1 MGRGRESSECGTILS
16 PSGRV
21 KTGSSIAS
29 RLIALYEAAFLV
41 VAGLLAAVFFFSF
54 WGRNA
59 EGLGRHDM
67 GIALALS
74 FAVPITFYA
83 SLIWA
88 ALALVAA
95 GIARKRRRP
104 PAPWLAALVV
114 SLLPALFLLLVDL
127 L

>member
-1 MGRGRESSECGTILS
+1 MRT
-16 PSGRV
+16 
-21 KTGSSIAS
+21 
-29 RLIALYEAAFLV
+29 ALLT
-41 VAGLLAAVFFFSF
+41 VAGLVAAVFFLSF
-54 WGRNA
+54 WGTNA

-83 SLIWA
+83 SLICA
-88 ALALVAA
+88 ALALLGAGVARTR
-95 GIARKRRRP
+95 GGR
-104 PAPWLAALVV
+104 PAPWLAALMV

>member
-1 MGRGRESSECGTILS
+1 MRASSRG
-16 PSGRV
+16 
-21 KTGSSIAS
+21 A
-29 RLIALYEAAFLV
+29 AAFLT
-41 VAGLLAAVFFFSF
+41 VAGLVVAAFFLSF

-83 SLIWA
+83 SLVCA
-88 ALALVAA
+88 ALAAVGAGVAW
-95 GIARKRRRP
+95 KRQRR
-104 PAPWLAALVV
+104 PAPWLAALAV
-114 SLLPALFLLLVDL
+114 SLLPTLFLLVVDL

>member
-1 MGRGRESSECGTILS
+1 MVTGPGPKAPS
-16 PSGRV
+16 SGR
-21 KTGSSIAS
+21 TGGGG
-29 RLIALYEAAFLV
+29 RVAFLI
-41 VAGLLAAVFFFSF
+41 VALLLAALFFFSF
-54 WGRNA
+54 WGKNA
-59 EGLGRHDM
+59 EGLGGHDM

-88 ALALVAA
+88 ALTLLGGVVSW
-95 GIARKRRRP
+95 RRRRP
-104 PAPWLAALVV
+104 AGPWLAALVV

>member
-1 MGRGRESSECGTILS
+1 VTSTGAKPPSSGRAGGGGRG
-16 PSGRV
+16 
-21 KTGSSIAS
+21 A
-29 RLIALYEAAFLV
+29 AAFLAI
-41 VAGLLAAVFFFSF
+41 AGLIAAVFFLSF
-54 WGRNA
+54 WGTNA

-83 SLIWA
+83 SLICA
-88 ALALVAA
+88 ALALV
-95 GIARKRRRP
+95 GTVVTTMRRRP
-104 PAPWLAALVV
+104 PTRWLQALVV